1 MTTPNDPQNTPEPTE
16 GAQPASEG
24 ATEYVQRPDLT
35 PPAPAAQPE
44 GQTEFV
50 QPAQPDPGQVP
61 PYGQPAPEYGQ
72 AAPGYGQPAPEYGQV
87 PPYGQQP
94 QPGQPIPGASYG
106 AAQYPGAP
114 AGVPGAAPANSLAS
128 SIVVTVLSIVV
139 TLACCSPLSL
149 VAAGLGIVA
158 IVKASAVNKLWAM
171 GDAVASKQNADDA
184 AKWSKISW
192 IVFGVVLALW
202 IILAI
207 ILAAT
212 GHTDYYYDY

>member
-35 PPAPAAQPE
+35 SPAPAAQPE

-50 QPAQPDPGQVP
+50 QQPPPPPAPGQAA

-72 AAPGYGQPAPEYGQV
+72 PAPGYGQVPAYGQ
-87 PPYGQQP
+87 PPV
-94 QPGQPIPGASYG
+94 PGQPIPGASYG
-106 AAQYPGAP
+106 AAQYPAP

-128 SIVVTVLSIVV
+128 SIVVTVLSVIVSLV
-139 TLACCSPLSL
+139 CCSPLSL

-158 IVKASAVNKLWAM
+158 IVKATAVGKLWGM
-171 GDAVASKQNADDA
+171 GDAAAAQQNSADA
-184 AKWSKISW
+184 AKWSKIAW
-192 IVFGVVLALW
+192 IVFGAVLVIW
-202 IILAI
+202 IILGI
-207 ILAAT
+207 ILWAT
-212 GHTDYYYDY
+212 GNTAYYYNVD

>member
-1 MTTPNDPQNTPEPTE
+1 MTTPNDPQNVPEPTE

-35 PPAPAAQPE
+35 PPGRAAQPE

-72 AAPGYGQPAPEYGQV
+72 PAPGYGQPAPEYGQV

-114 AGVPGAAPANSLAS
+114 AGVPGAAPDNNMTM
-128 SIVVTVLSIVV
+128 SIVVTVLGFIF
-139 TLACCSPLSL
+139 TFFTCLSL
-149 VAAGLGIVA
+149 VAGILGVIA
-158 IVKASAVNKLWAM
+158 ITKANSVNQLWAS
-171 GDAVASKQNADDA
+171 GDAINAQRAADDA
-184 AKWSKISW
+184 KKFTNIAW
-192 IVFGVVLALW
+192 IVFGVSVLIAVIWFIVRLS
-202 IILAI
+202 LGYA
-207 ILAAT
+207 
-212 GHTDYYYDY
+212 YY